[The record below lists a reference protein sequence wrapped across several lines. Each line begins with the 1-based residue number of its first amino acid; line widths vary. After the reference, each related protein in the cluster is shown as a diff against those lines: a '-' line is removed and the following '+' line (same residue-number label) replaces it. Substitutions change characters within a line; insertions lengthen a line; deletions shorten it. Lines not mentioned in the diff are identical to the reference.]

1 MNNTSARHG
10 YFHAKPHCAIE
21 YPYGHYFGNCC
32 GDPEHPLRNRPK
44 HRTAN
49 TPVARPADPE
59 SMVHCDGSSDSSHCT
74 SDGRVHSR
82 TSLLGTS
89 RPQVAQSAQRHIH
102 EHVCHRHLLRS
113 LRGTYLSRELIFT
126 EGTWSRLVFD
136 FQWPSVVYAMDILAW
151 DIFFPLAAL
160 SAAGAVHG
168 AGLAGV
174 ARNLLL
180 ASAALAFIGLA
191 GVPVASMNI
200 RNIGIIGYVVLFPIA
215 TVMLS
220 IVLKRDAARGAG

>member
-1 MNNTSARHG
+1 MQNPTAPLNIRMGIISGIAVAILSILYAIVLSIGLLTLPSPDLPIRNPWFTVMEVLILLIAPAMVVFTVGLHSWALADRKSLSLLSVT
-10 YFHAKPHCAIE
+10 FMSMCAIVT
-21 YPYGHYFGNCC
+21 CC
-32 GDPEHPLRNRPK
+32 
-44 HRTAN
+44 
-49 TPVARPADPE
+49 
-59 SMVHCDGSSDSSHCT
+59 VHFAVLT
-74 SDGRVHSR
+74 
-82 TSLLGTS
+82 
-89 RPQVAQSAQRHIH
+89 
-102 EHVCHRHLLRS
+102 
-113 LRGTYLSRELIFT
+113 LSRELIFT